1 MTACASDTFVEHG
14 RAPGRLP
21 VDKPSHI
28 AREVDVLN
36 NTVNTV
42 VSIGT
47 GDTSE
52 NGLETMPSAN
62 WSWKMVRPDEWSR
75 WRVWLYSG

>member
-1 MTACASDTFVEHG
+1 MSACAGDTFVEHG

-21 VDKPSHI
+21 VEKPPHI
-28 AREVDVLN
+28 TREVDVLD
-36 NTVNTV
+36 NTV
-42 VSIGT
+42 VSIGA

-62 WSWKMVRPDEWSR
+62 WSWKMVRPDERS
-75 WRVWLYSG
+75 